1 MKCSGSGGGK
11 NRARDQNHF
20 KSKSVDFDEIGKL
33 NSKIQRSNAK
43 TEPKRVINWHLNE
56 TAGLTKGVRKSI
68 KKNEREAAAVGG
80 LSEWTC
86 NCTCIAFKCIACGLI
101 GILLFMSRI
110 VLQTDVGNI
119 TLVLLPRTSPTTC
132 SESHVARH
140 VKEGLYDRQTASAFT
155 GPLSSVTC
163 VVRRTSNAFASSG
176 EI

>member
-80 LSEWTC
+80 PEVLA
-86 NCTCIAFKCIACGLI
+86 NGHAIALE
-101 GILLFMSRI
+101 LHLNELR
-110 VLQTDVGNI
+110 
-119 TLVLLPRTSPTTC
+119 
-132 SESHVARH
+132 VA
-140 VKEGLYDRQTASAFT
+140 
-155 GPLSSVTC
+155 
-163 VVRRTSNAFASSG
+163 
-176 EI
+176 